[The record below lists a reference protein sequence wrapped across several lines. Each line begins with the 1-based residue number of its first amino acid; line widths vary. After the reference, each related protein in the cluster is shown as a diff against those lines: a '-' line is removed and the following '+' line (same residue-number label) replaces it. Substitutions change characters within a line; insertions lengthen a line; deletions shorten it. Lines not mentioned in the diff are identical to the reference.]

1 MGKMEKIKF
10 VHSDEAITISFLK
23 GYLNCM
29 KSLVELDDE
38 AKEKGMRL
46 YEYADSDNDVA
57 FRMGMY
63 VGGKETFDIMLEYM
77 LGKEKAHEF
86 LHKGENND
94 GNI

>member
-1 MGKMEKIKF
+1 MGKMEEIKF
-10 VHSDEAITISFLK
+10 VHSDEVITLSFLK
-23 GYLNCM
+23 GYRECLE
-29 KSLVELDDE
+29 SLVKLDEE

-46 YEYADSDNDVA
+46 SEYMDSNPDVA
-57 FRMGMY
+57 FRVGMY

-86 LHKGENND
+86 LHKGGNND

>member
-1 MGKMEKIKF
+1 MGKMEEIKF
-10 VHSDEAITISFLK
+10 VHSDEAITLSFLK
-23 GYLNCM
+23 GYRECL
-29 KSLVELDDE
+29 KSLVELDEE

-46 YEYADSDNDVA
+46 NEYISDPDVA

-77 LGKEKAHEF
+77 LGEEKVHEF

>member
-1 MGKMEKIKF
+1 
-10 VHSDEAITISFLK
+10 
-23 GYLNCM
+23 
-29 KSLVELDDE
+29 
-38 AKEKGMRL
+38 MRL
-46 YEYADSDNDVA
+46 SEYMDSNPDVA
-57 FRMGMY
+57 FRVGMY

>member
-1 MGKMEKIKF
+1 MGKMEEIKF
-10 VHSDEAITISFLK
+10 VHSDEVITLSFLK
-23 GYLNCM
+23 GYRECLE
-29 KSLVELDDE
+29 SLVKLDEE

-46 YEYADSDNDVA
+46 SEYMDSNPDAA
-57 FRMGMY
+57 FRVGMY

-77 LGKEKAHEF
+77 LGKEKTHEL